1 MPGNIL
7 TTKSKIQCTHGGQ
20 ATLSTSNTIVFV
32 KGAPALLESDVHPVV
47 GCPFTVGTKYSPC
60 VRIEWSAGAKEVTTK
75 KNKKTAVLVRT
86 SIGKCINAE
95 GATQGVA
102 IIVNTQME
110 ASAR

>member
-20 ATLSTSNTIVFV
+20 ATLLTSNTSVFV

-47 GCPFTVGTKYSPC
+47 GCPFTVGTKPSPC
-60 VRIEWSAGAKEVTTK
+60 VRIEWSAGARKVT
-75 KNKKTAVLVRT
+75 KKTAVLVK
-86 SIGKCINAE
+86 SSMGKCINAE

-110 ASAR
+110 VSAK